1 MGPVSHLCPTQ
12 HDTLVEWWQMAR
24 KRITKRTRK
33 GFDTLVMLVSWSLWK
48 KRNDRVF
55 GRSAVLNE
63 RGTVDLIF
71 EDLTNW
77 TMAGASRV
85 IRMIV

>member
-1 MGPVSHLCPTQ
+1 MGLVPHLCPTQ
-12 HDTLVEWWQMAR
+12 HATLVEWWSMAR

-48 KRNDRVF
+48 QMNGRVF
-55 GRSAVLNE
+55 GRSDFLNK

-71 EDLTNW
+71 EDLRNW
-77 TMAGASRV
+77 TLAGASGV
-85 IRMIV
+85 IRMIE